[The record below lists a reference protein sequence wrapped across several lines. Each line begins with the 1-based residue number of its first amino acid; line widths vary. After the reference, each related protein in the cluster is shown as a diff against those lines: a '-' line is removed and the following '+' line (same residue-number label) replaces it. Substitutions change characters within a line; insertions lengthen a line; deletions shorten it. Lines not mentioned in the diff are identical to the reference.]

1 MSGGDGLTTQVNISN
16 GDTVGFNFVANSGS
30 EVNIGG
36 GNISP
41 LGFNI
46 IGGDI
51 NLIGSSFAV
60 GGVLLDSGLTIGQAS
75 INLDRNS
82 ILTTVFADGSD
93 FFLDLGSVADGS
105 RTFLTQ
111 MHCQISILIR

>member
-1 MSGGDGLTTQVNISN
+1 MFDTVINVPADQNIGDLGSVGGDGLTTQVNISN

-46 IGGDI
+46 IGGDF
-51 NLIGSSFAV
+51 NLIDWLQFRCWWCFA
-60 GGVLLDSGLTIGQAS
+60 
-75 INLDRNS
+75 R
-82 ILTTVFADGSD
+82 
-93 FFLDLGSVADGS
+93 
-105 RTFLTQ
+105 
-111 MHCQISILIR
+111 